1 MHRTMDTPTVV
12 ILLVV
17 ALFILLAILKKVGRV
32 AARVSSPCAGCRCC
46 GFANCRGLRSARPR
60 RSTRAAAGRGAQA
73 LKSRSANSV
82 PTDMR
87 SESISQSA
95 SK

>member
-32 AARVSSPCAGCRCC
+32 AARVSSPWPFLCET
-46 GFANCRGLRSARPR
+46 L
-60 RSTRAAAGRGAQA
+60 THAAGT
-73 LKSRSANSV
+73 SAVSPACQV
-82 PTDMR
+82 SP
-87 SESISQSA
+87 
-95 SK
+95 